1 MDDNTPN
8 SIKLEKLTTFI
19 EQTPVSRLSRNL
31 RNLLLEH
38 LAIQKDGY
46 TFDLEDLLVDMLN
59 LFEFLEEVE

>member
-1 MDDNTPN
+1 MGKNTAN